1 MTGRP
6 PAASRAPQDSHQ
18 LAVSHPELFRA
29 WADIDDLEPL
39 GLPQADPRPSRA
51 GSADHDDGEPPW
63 RFLDRYEGPR
73 SLDARRIEEPKAS
86 RPPTLH
92 LTVLLGLT
100 GQRSLVEGIRH
111 WLAVDPDHE
120 PRVGPG
126 KDADCFSAAVNVNR
140 EGLPDTTAMV
150 VSRLVLLASELAAS
164 GPDLQRALRA
174 LPARVDAVQ
183 PSIEELKLDCDD
195 PAEVWSRLVEQWRV
209 VAATASRADSA
220 VTAMVYGQWVRSG
233 KKPEAAALE
242 SFYSADLRRLA
253 ATSINKTLQIYL
265 AGTPGKPPAG
275 AVDVAAAVEQAR
287 RLAPGTGPDGRWPTL
302 ARGHDLTTSQRVA
315 AIEMSDRIVGASSAV
330 VAINGPPGTGKSSLL
345 RELVA
350 QQIVKRAA
358 AIAALG
364 PDRAFNVQTIKDGEI
379 LRAHPDIA
387 GFEIVVASSNNKA
400 VANVADVLN
409 QAERA
414 AANPPHSH
422 LSAAARSVEDK
433 DWWALI
439 CLILGRRDN
448 IAEAAKLV
456 TPRAVGQPTS
466 PWKDWFA
473 AAELPPMDDALAAFL
488 KATDRVEALSAAA
501 RHDAAARA
509 EIRPRVERLSR
520 EFGSDSRDW
529 AARAQRLSASTREEL
544 DGIEQRRP
552 GWLARQLS
560 TRSWRRWTGEHA
572 AAQAMRER
580 NEELRIDAEA
590 SAQLGPAS
598 VIEVADWMTRTARC
612 QERNPPNVDE
622 DLEWARV
629 ELFANALQLH
639 GAALAP
645 HAASGVVDRTMSDWA
660 QAAQHLGNFTPQQR
674 RVLWRDLFTIVPV
687 VTTTFASAGRMLAD
701 FGPDDDLGT
710 VVIDEAGQA
719 PAYQAVPLL
728 SRARRA
734 VIVGDPQQLEPV
746 VTLDPELLQGVM
758 GSAGLDTRWSPD
770 YASVQHLADAASQ
783 VGTEITSAGGSAW
796 VGLPLRAHFRCANP
810 MFDIANRIS
819 YDGQMVLQ
827 RKPQAKALSTLGGM
841 GSMWIDAPLAPGD
854 THWGDEDAEIL
865 KQILEGET
873 PTDELDLFVIAP
885 FRDAVTGACSTVQ
898 GLDKPEETASAVD
911 GCLGGDQPSQTA
923 QDFDDS
929 DKRPP
934 PPWTAWAEKHVGTIH
949 TFQGREATTVILL
962 LAASAS
968 RPGAQCWAASKPNLL
983 NVAVTRAK
991 ERLIVV
997 GNIATWSKLA
1007 NFKLLAERL
1016 NQVPAWPGRR

>member
-1 MTGRP
+1 M
-6 PAASRAPQDSHQ
+6 
-18 LAVSHPELFRA
+18 
-29 WADIDDLEPL
+29 
-39 GLPQADPRPSRA
+39 
-51 GSADHDDGEPPW
+51 
-63 RFLDRYEGPR
+63 
-73 SLDARRIEEPKAS
+73 
-86 RPPTLH
+86 
-92 LTVLLGLT
+92 
-100 GQRSLVEGIRH
+100 
-111 WLAVDPDHE
+111 
-120 PRVGPG
+120 
-126 KDADCFSAAVNVNR
+126 
-140 EGLPDTTAMV
+140 
-150 VSRLVLLASELAAS
+150 
-164 GPDLQRALRA
+164 
-174 LPARVDAVQ
+174 
-183 PSIEELKLDCDD
+183 
-195 PAEVWSRLVEQWRV
+195 
-209 VAATASRADSA
+209 
-220 VTAMVYGQWVRSG
+220 
-233 KKPEAAALE
+233 
-242 SFYSADLRRLA
+242 
-253 ATSINKTLQIYL
+253 
-265 AGTPGKPPAG
+265 
-275 AVDVAAAVEQAR
+275 AAAVEQAR
-287 RLAPGTGPDGRWPTL
+287 RLAPGTGPDGRWPAL
-302 ARGHDLTTSQRVA
+302 ARGRDLTTSQRVA
-315 AIEMSDRIVGASSAV
+315 AVEMSDRMVGASSAV

-345 RELVA
+345 REFVA

-364 PDRAFNVQTIKDGEI
+364 PDRAFKVQTIKDGDI
-379 LRAHPDIA
+379 LRTHPDIA

-409 QAERA
+409 QVERV

-488 KATDRVEALSAAA
+488 EATDRVEALSAAA

-520 EFGSDSRDW
+520 ECGSDPRDW
-529 AARAQRLSASTREEL
+529 AARAQRLSASTREKL

-560 TRSWRRWTGEHA
+560 TQSWRRWTGEHA

-612 QERNPPNVDE
+612 QEHNPPNVDE
-622 DLEWARV
+622 DLERARV

-660 QAAQHLGNFTPQQR
+660 RAAQHLGNFTPQQR
-674 RVLWRDLFTIVPV
+674 LVLWRDLFTIVPV

-701 FGPDDDLGT
+701 FGPDDLGT

-728 SRARRA
+728 SQARRA

-827 RKPQAKALSTLGGM
+827 REPEAKSVSTLGGI
-841 GSMWIDAPLAPGD
+841 GSMWIDTPLAPED
-854 THWGDEDAEIL
+854 KHWGTADAERLIGL
-865 KQILEGET
+865 LEREAPST
-873 PTDELDLFVIAP
+873 ELDVFVIAP
-885 FRDAVTGACSTVQ
+885 FREAVVGASKAVRSLDRRAATSSTVAAPCDPHQ
-898 GLDKPEETASAVD
+898 CSPPADMAGA
-911 GCLGGDQPSQTA
+911 LGQRAPT
-923 QDFDDS
+923 
-929 DKRPP
+929 
-934 PPWTAWAEKHVGTIH
+934 TWADWAKDHVGTIH
-949 TFQGREATTVILL
+949 TFQGREAKTVILV
-962 LAASAS
+962 LAASVE
-968 RPGAQCWAASKPNLL
+968 RPGARRWAANKPNLL

-991 ERLIVV
+991 ERLIVI
-997 GNIATWSKLA
+997 GNREAWSKLTY
-1007 NFKLLAERL
+1007 FDVLAERL
-1016 NQVPAWPGRR
+1016 NHVSE